1 MNAGIEERRK
11 QMSNYKDNLKM
22 INELIDRGVK
32 PWIVVAPNGNFVEE
46 WHVVRNGIKSYYIRM
61 TEISENTKHLADA
74 HREQMRLHENYDGM
88 GPKLVF
94 LD

>member
-1 MNAGIEERRK
+1 MN
-11 QMSNYKDNLKM
+11 NYKDNLKM

-61 TEISENTKHLADA
+61 TEASERTKDLADA
-74 HREQMRLHENYDGM
+74 MREQMLLLEKSGEI
-88 GPKLVF
+88 GPKPVF